1 MSCSVFQLQELW
13 TNVTTA
19 QAHLFNMF
27 LNALQLK
34 PYKKVLKP
42 NLLKHKN
49 EHISSYIFRYIFT
62 TLNIATTFS
71 DAVNV
76 SNTAHIFPEN

>member
-1 MSCSVFQLQELW
+1 MLYSVFQLQELW

-19 QAHLFNMF
+19 QAHLVNMF

-34 PYKKVLKP
+34 RYKKVLKP

-49 EHISSYIFRYIFT
+49 ESSYLFRYIFT
-62 TLNIATTFS
+62 TLNIATTFYE
-71 DAVNV
+71 AVNV
-76 SNTAHIFPEN
+76 SNTTHIFPEN